1 MKTGLPPGTPT
12 KTLLE
17 ASGDLSVQ
25 QMIAFTTLSTCHQII
40 RTGKPM
46 ALSRKFQQGLVL
58 TRQGFNIRIE
68 ANLTLSR
75 GAFFYRAAMLF
86 NNLPR
91 ELRDEMLSNS
101 FKGKMKKWI
110 QCNIPVKPS

>member
-1 MKTGLPPGTPT
+1 
-12 KTLLE
+12 
-17 ASGDLSVQ
+17 
-25 QMIAFTTLSTCHQII
+25 
-40 RTGKPM
+40 M